1 MSENTNKEHETYL
14 RIMEE
19 YENAKRKRLVYRRK
33 GAAFIIISGIIFLTL
48 MFSLESKI
56 EFLVLWV
63 VSDFFC
69 AALMIKRI
77 ITITSSPNIS
87 ALRMNTAITP
97 KAKEVNNEKYI
108 WNFKIRP

>member
-1 MSENTNKEHETYL
+1 MSENTNKEHKTYL

-69 AALMIKRI
+69 AALMIKTDYHYHKFAEYLGI
-77 ITITSSPNIS
+77 EDEYSNYTESEES
-87 ALRMNTAITP
+87 
-97 KAKEVNNEKYI
+97 E
-108 WNFKIRP
+108 

>member
-63 VSDFFC
+63 ASDFFC
-69 AALMIKRI
+69 AALMIKADYHYHKFTEYLGI
-77 ITITSSPNIS
+77 EDEYSNYTESEES
-87 ALRMNTAITP
+87 
-97 KAKEVNNEKYI
+97 E
-108 WNFKIRP
+108 

>member
-1 MSENTNKEHETYL
+1 MSENTNKEHKTYL

-69 AALMIKRI
+69 AALMIKADYHYHKFAEYLGI
-77 ITITSSPNIS
+77 EDEYS
-87 ALRMNTAITP
+87 
-97 KAKEVNNEKYI
+97 
-108 WNFKIRP
+108 NFTESEESE